1 MFSEP
6 ASSNKG
12 APLEGPGRIG
22 VVVVGQFN
30 RLRLNWRFPV
40 PEGGSYRFNQ
50 QFTVKRIQAREKSE
64 IVVIFQSAVQQS
76 ELGERLQFLCN
87 NGFLWVSKQHGGREI
102 QQRRIFHL
110 CRRR

>member
-12 APLEGPGRIG
+12 APLEGPRRIS
-22 VVVVGQFN
+22 VVGLGQSN
-30 RLRLNWRFPV
+30 RLRLDWRFAV
-40 PEGGSYRFNQ
+40 PEGGSYRFHEHC
-50 QFTVKRIQAREKSE
+50 TIKRIQAREKSE

-76 ELGERLQFLCN
+76 EFGERLQFLCN

-102 QQRRIFHL
+102 Q
-110 CRRR
+110 